1 MSQISLQ
8 GPDGTVPHA
17 QFLDSEPVW
26 REISATFGC
35 PFTSGATVGPSLGV
49 GTSVTEIARLLAQDG
64 VVSRRAHP
72 DLEPALW
79 RLARRGDLARVLPG
93 VYASARTEISTQIR
107 IAALMAYDPDAVLTE
122 AAAASVS
129 FWPAVKV
136 DTVTCAVR
144 HRREPQRG
152 FAFARRVIPP
162 ELVSERSGLRYTS
175 VALTALDLC
184 ESHGGDGIDRAL
196 RLRRTTLRHLH
207 RALELTAARTGN
219 HVRRELLLDS
229 RDEPWSAAER
239 ILHRLLRSAGITG
252 WLANRSVVVDGARYY
267 PDALFSGRVR
277 LLIEVDGRE
286 YHSEEAVF
294 ESDRWRQNQLILD
307 GWCVLRFTWRM
318 LEERPDEVLAVIRR
332 ALDMLG
338 AA

>member
-1 MSQISLQ
+1 MGS
-8 GPDGTVPHA
+8 
-17 QFLDSEPVW
+17 
-26 REISATFGC
+26 TF
-35 PFTSGATVGPSLGV
+35 A
-49 GTSVTEIARLLAQDG
+49 EIARLLDQDG

-72 DLEPALW
+72 QLEAALR
-79 RLARRGDLARVLPG
+79 RLACRGDVVRVLPG
-93 VYASARTEISTQIR
+93 VYASARSWTSTPIR

-129 FWPAVKV
+129 FWPVIKV
-136 DTVTCAVR
+136 GAVTCAVR

-162 ELVSERSGLRYTS
+162 ELVSERSGLRFTS

-184 ESHGGDGIDRAL
+184 ESRGGDGIDRAL

-207 RALELTAARTGN
+207 RAMELTAARVGN
-219 HVRRELLLDS
+219 RARRELLLDS

-239 ILHRLLRSAGITG
+239 MLHRLLRAAGITG
-252 WLANRSVVVDGARYY
+252 WQANKAVIVDGVTYY
-267 PDALFSGRVR
+267 PDALFSSAR
-277 LLIEVDGRE
+277 LLIEVDGYE
-286 YHSEEAVF
+286 YHSEKEVF
-294 ESDRWRQNQLILD
+294 ETDRRRQNLLILD

-332 ALDMLG
+332 ALAML
-338 AA
+338 AAA